1 MEEKL
6 LRIKDVKAYI
16 PLSTASIYAKMSQ
29 GKFPKVHKIGG
40 TAFWKMSEIQEY
52 ITQGDNYVQ
61 KTA

>member
-1 MEEKL
+1 MKEIL
-6 LRIKDVKAYI
+6 LRIKGVKVYV
-16 PLSTASIYAKMSQ
+16 PLSTASIYAKMAK